1 MTATSVMRNPGSV
14 LLVWCLCLAAV
25 FLAACGGAQP
35 TAGTEVQTDPQATAI
50 TTVQPTAGTEA
61 QTDPQPTEITTVQ
74 PNAGSEMHAEV
85 NPEWFVAPSLDEQIF
100 DALDSNSMVVVRATL
115 SSLTSKAETI
125 SGTPTTYRP
134 IHELRFTVHE
144 YLEGSGPNE
153 VVVVVRGNTIY
164 TDEATAIEHAQYA
177 AGERNNSWDN
187 RQAVLFVDLSQT
199 TSGASGATGRSFART
214 AEFIRS
220 NPQESP
226 WDYTVDNL
234 SRAWLPAQAAA
245 GKTADSTRSAAD
257 STFITDGAETPS
269 PTITLADLKAKIAAM
284 EAELTAGEGTAG
296 FRDCVRD
303 RILRERVYRAE
314 PGGPRQRGQSLGS
327 GRAAGAEIYS
337 RDNNHRE
344 PKYNNYWLSG
354 PDANLFQALNAD
366 DDSSSATGYTY
377 MLSTV
382 RPLPAGEYSVH
393 YIFQHHDYLPCNF
406 KPDDTYSDWTV
417 TVTAPA
423 GTVHEAF
430 FDPVA
435 IGSGVGADASNGALE
450 PKAFSMGGVSTAL
463 QSLKWETGS
472 ATLTL
477 RAPAS
482 LSGHFLDFIA
492 LDGTTALS
500 LDGGA
505 AAVSGGT
512 LTWNVASQPWQVGD
526 KLMLRIRQASSTPTD
541 ATLSALA
548 LSGVTL
554 SPAFASATTAYT
566 ANGANGV
573 GQTTVSPTVNDGGA
587 NYVIK
592 LGGVTDADGT
602 VDLAVGSNVITVE
615 VTAEDGTTTKTY
627 TVTVTRAAPSTDATL
642 SALGL
647 SGVTLSPAFASPTT
661 AYTADVANDVEQTT
675 VTATVNDD
683 GASSVVKIGGVTDA
697 DGTVDLAVGANVIT
711 VEVTAED
718 GTTTKT
724 YTVTVTRAATSTD
737 ATLSALGLSGVT
749 LSPAFAS
756 ATTAY
761 TADVA
766 NDVEQTTVTPTT
778 NYGGASYVV
787 KLGGVGDADG
797 TMDLAVGANV
807 ITVEVTAEDG
817 TTTETYTATVT
828 RAASVPT
835 PTPAPVDSGNPS
847 VSEVTGTSLRVSWDR
862 VRPSGTFLQDLRV
875 NYRLVG
881 ATDWSFGAYVDTS
894 TWSSRRQ
901 AATVS
906 GLTCGTNYEF
916 QIEAQYSNRW
926 HHYGRIDAATSGC

>member
-1 MTATSVMRNPGSV
+1 MTVTSVVRNPVSV
-14 LLVWCLCLAAV
+14 LPALCIALAFV
-25 FLAACGGAQP
+25 FLTACDGAQP
-35 TAGTEVQTDPQATAI
+35 TAGTDVQTDPQATAI

-61 QTDPQPTEITTVQ
+61 QTDPQPTETTTVQ

-125 SGTPTTYRP
+125 SGTPATYRP

-164 TDEATAIEHAQYA
+164 TDEATAIEHAQYV

-199 TSGASGATGRSFART
+199 TSGASGATGRSSART

-226 WDYTVDNL
+226 WDYTIDNL

-245 GKTADSTRSAAD
+245 GGTADSTRNAAD
-257 STFITDGAETPS
+257 PEFITDGAKAPP
-269 PTITLADLKAKIAAM
+269 PTIALAALKAKIAALK
-284 EAELTAGEGTAG
+284 AELAGGADIAG

-303 RILRERVYRAE
+303 RISHERAYRAH
-314 PGGPRQRGQSLGS
+314 GGGALQERKALASDA
-327 GRAAGAEIYS
+327 AAGAEVYS
-337 RDNNHRE
+337 YENNHRE
-344 PKYNNYWLSG
+344 PEYNNNWLSG
-354 PDANLFQALNAD
+354 PDAGLFQALNVD
-366 DDSSSATGYTY
+366 DDSSSANGYTY

-382 RPLPAGEYSVH
+382 RPLPAGEYGVH
-393 YIFQHHDYLPCNF
+393 YFLQHHDYIPCNF
-406 KPDDTYSDWTV
+406 KPDIAYLDWTV

-435 IGSGVGADASNGALE
+435 IGSGVGADASNGVLG
-450 PKAFSMGGVSTAL
+450 PKAFTVGSVSTSL

-512 LTWNVASQPWQVGD
+512 LTWSVASQPWQVGD
-526 KLMLRIRQASSTPTD
+526 KLMLRIRQASSATPP
-541 ATLSALA
+541 ATPEL
-548 LSGVTL
+548 T
-554 SPAFASATTAYT
+554 PEPTA
-566 ANGANGV
+566 A
-573 GQTTVSPTVNDGGA
+573 
-587 NYVIK
+587 
-592 LGGVTDADGT
+592 
-602 VDLAVGSNVITVE
+602 
-615 VTAEDGTTTKTY
+615 
-627 TVTVTRAAPSTDATL
+627 
-642 SALGL
+642 
-647 SGVTLSPAFASPTT
+647 
-661 AYTADVANDVEQTT
+661 
-675 VTATVNDD
+675 
-683 GASSVVKIGGVTDA
+683 
-697 DGTVDLAVGANVIT
+697 
-711 VEVTAED
+711 
-718 GTTTKT
+718 
-724 YTVTVTRAATSTD
+724 
-737 ATLSALGLSGVT
+737 
-749 LSPAFAS
+749 
-756 ATTAY
+756 
-761 TADVA
+761 
-766 NDVEQTTVTPTT
+766 
-778 NYGGASYVV
+778 
-787 KLGGVGDADG
+787 
-797 TMDLAVGANV
+797 
-807 ITVEVTAEDG
+807 
-817 TTTETYTATVT
+817 
-828 RAASVPT
+828 PT

-847 VSEVTGTSLRVSWDR
+847 VSEVAGTSVRVSWDK

-875 NYRLVG
+875 NYRLAG

-916 QIEAQYSNRW
+916 QIEAKYSNRW
-926 HHYGRIDAATSGC
+926 HHYGTISAATGGC